1 MDPDTIGVAA
11 LVPPK
16 SALHFPP
23 VTVVL
28 CKGCLLS
35 LVCEGAY
42 KSY

>member
-16 SALHFPP
+16 SAVHSPP
-23 VTVVL
+23 VSVVL
-28 CKGCLLS
+28 CKVFFSILACD
-35 LVCEGAY
+35 GAY